1 MLDTVSHASSFKLF
15 LPHPLGISNMYI
27 VYLYLENT
35 TYSVSLLFTVSITFT
50 DIVLLNDYLSDMLE
64 CTYLV

>member
-1 MLDTVSHASSFKLF
+1 
-15 LPHPLGISNMYI
+15 MYI
-27 VYLYLENT
+27 VNSYLENT